1 MMAGGEQS
9 MIEINLLPGRKRKKR
24 AGAGF
29 ALPDFGVL
37 AGKVRDPLLLGTLGI
52 WAVVLVVVGYTFLT
66 ERAGAGRLASE
77 RDNAA
82 ERSLLFSGMIEEK
95 QQQEK
100 LRDSLVAEL
109 TSIREIDS
117 DRYIWAH
124 IMEEV
129 AKALPDFTWLVGLE
143 FVPAL
148 SPDAVEEADVL
159 ARPPVRF
166 TIDGRAEGIR
176 AYTRFLRNLGN
187 SPWIAD
193 VEPGA
198 TQTVLDDERPVTTF
212 TITGTFQQADSAF
225 VRSVPLRES
234 VR

>member
-1 MMAGGEQS
+1 
-9 MIEINLLPGRKRKKR
+9 MIEINLLPGRKRKKK

-29 ALPDFGVL
+29 ALPDCSVL
-37 AGKVRDPLLLGTLGI
+37 AGKIRDPLLAGTVGI
-52 WAVVLVVVGYTFLT
+52 WAVVLVGVVFLFVT
-66 ERAGAGRLASE
+66 ERANVGRLASE
-77 RDNAA
+77 LDDAA
-82 ERSLLFSGMIEEK
+82 AQSRQYSSLIEQQ

-109 TSIREIDS
+109 ASIREIDS

-129 AKALPDFTWLVGLE
+129 EKALPDFTWLVSLE
-143 FVPAL
+143 FVPAPI
-148 SPDAVEEADVL
+148 PDVGEEALVRV
-159 ARPPVRF
+159 RPPVRF
-166 TIDGRAEGIR
+166 TIDGRTADIR

-198 TQTVLDDERPVTTF
+198 TQTVLDDERPVVTF

-225 VRSVPLRES
+225 VRTVPLLES